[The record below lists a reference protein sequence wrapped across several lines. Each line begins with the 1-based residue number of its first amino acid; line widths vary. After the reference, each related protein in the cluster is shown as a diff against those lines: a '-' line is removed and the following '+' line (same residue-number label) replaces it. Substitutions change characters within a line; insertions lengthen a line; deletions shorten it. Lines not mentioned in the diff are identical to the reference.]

1 MVHIDCKGMAFGEYF
16 KKKRKVDTEEK
27 DIEEQTY

>member
-16 KKKRKVDTEEK
+16 EKKEVDTEE

>member
-16 KKKRKVDTEEK
+16 EKKEVDTEEK